1 MISQNI
7 TEWQNYF
14 NITSAIGLQNKMN
27 QENTYSKTDVASVI
41 FWRKVAYHIDQVNN
55 EILDL

>member
-1 MISQNI
+1 
-7 TEWQNYF
+7 
-14 NITSAIGLQNKMN
+14 MN

-41 FWRKVAYHIDQVNN
+41 FWRKVAYDIDQVNN

>member
-41 FWRKVAYHIDQVNN
+41 FWRKVAYDIDQVNN

>member
-27 QENTYSKTDVASVI
+27 QENTYSKTDVVSVI
-41 FWRKVAYHIDQVNN
+41 FWRKVAYDIDQVHN

>member
-41 FWRKVAYHIDQVNN
+41 FWRKVAYDIDQVHN